1 MADRDYTWDDEDTY
15 WRTNY
20 RNRPYAASGD
30 YERFRPGY
38 RFGFDSAS
46 KYRDRNWN
54 DVEPE
59 LQRNWNG
66 YADRG
71 ESTWEQIKD
80 AVKDAWDRVTGRR
93 PVAHR

>member
-1 MADRDYTWDDEDTY
+1 MADRVFTWDDEDAY

-20 RNRPYAASGD
+20 RTRPYASSGD
-30 YERFRPGY
+30 YEHFQPGY

-46 KYRDRNWN
+46 RYRGRDWN

-59 LQRNWNG
+59 LERDWDS
-66 YADRG
+66 YEDRG

-80 AVKDAWDRVTGRR
+80 AVRDAWSRVTGRH
-93 PVAHR
+93 PVGTR